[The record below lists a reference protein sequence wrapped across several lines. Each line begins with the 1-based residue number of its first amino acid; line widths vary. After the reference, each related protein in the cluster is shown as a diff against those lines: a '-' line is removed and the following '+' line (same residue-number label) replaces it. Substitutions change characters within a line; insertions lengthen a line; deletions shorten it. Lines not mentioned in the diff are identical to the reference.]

1 MTHQPA
7 HHYLRIYRIRL
18 AMAENG
24 TTQPQPE
31 YVTFMRD
38 LITRLEP
45 LDSSTPIRVETADG
59 MARFKNATTGE
70 LLAQT
75 SMVLDI

>member
-1 MTHQPA
+1 MRHQPA

-18 AMAENG
+18 AMAEGG
-24 TTQPQPE
+24 TTQPKPE

-45 LDSSTPIRVETADG
+45 LDPGTPIRVETGDG
-59 MARFKNATTGE
+59 IARFKNATTGE
-70 LLAQT
+70 CLAQT
-75 SMVLDI
+75 SMVTDI